1 MNQHTERLA
10 GGATPGAGHTGRPHL
25 LYVAWGFPPC
35 RSGGVYR
42 ALATANRFAARG
54 WRVTVI
60 TAQRET
66 FIRYTGADTSL
77 EQRIDPS
84 IRVVRLPFSWP
95 VLEPDLRRWSRLR
108 IQRPGLWAKARARR
122 DQVPFPEIGYGPW
135 RRPLEAAAERIHRD
149 DPVDLVLSTANPH
162 VAFTAGYRLHRRHG
176 VPYVMDYRDA
186 WLLDVFSGERLHR
199 PNSRAARW
207 ERRLIESA
215 HEVWFVNDPIRDWH
229 RRLYARHAD
238 RMHTVANG
246 FDPEFTD
253 AYLPRERPSAEPLT
267 FGYIGTVTTKVPL
280 APFVAGWRTAHE
292 RDPRVRTATAA
303 IHGYLGF
310 YATPRPDL
318 LKLVEE
324 AADTGVSYEGPA
336 GKSDIGAV
344 YDSFDVLLLILGA
357 GAYVTSGK
365 VFEYIATG
373 LPIVSVHDPGNATS
387 QVLQGY
393 PLWFPAASLEPGDV
407 ADALS
412 RAAAAAVS
420 AGGEVRDQ
428 ARRFA
433 ATYSRPGQ
441 LDPRIDALAAAVDR
455 LGVPS

>member
-1 MNQHTERLA
+1 ELSLAGPGPRPALAGEIRRSDQQAPRRRRHRREHRLRTQPAHRRRHPDRGPPQRPQRGFRRLRNRLRHALAPPHGRGPPLHRSSTSMPDGTAPQRWPSLRTPMNQHTERLA
-10 GGATPGAGHTGRPHL
+10 GGATPGAGHTGRPPL

-176 VPYVMDYRDA
+176 VP
-186 WLLDVFSGERLHR
+186 
-199 PNSRAARW
+199 
-207 ERRLIESA
+207 
-215 HEVWFVNDPIRDWH
+215 
-229 RRLYARHAD
+229 
-238 RMHTVANG
+238 
-246 FDPEFTD
+246 
-253 AYLPRERPSAEPLT
+253 
-267 FGYIGTVTTKVPL
+267 
-280 APFVAGWRTAHE
+280 
-292 RDPRVRTATAA
+292 
-303 IHGYLGF
+303 
-310 YATPRPDL
+310 
-318 LKLVEE
+318 
-324 AADTGVSYEGPA
+324 
-336 GKSDIGAV
+336 
-344 YDSFDVLLLILGA
+344 
-357 GAYVTSGK
+357 
-365 VFEYIATG
+365 
-373 LPIVSVHDPGNATS
+373 
-387 QVLQGY
+387 
-393 PLWFPAASLEPGDV
+393 
-407 ADALS
+407 
-412 RAAAAAVS
+412 
-420 AGGEVRDQ
+420 
-428 ARRFA
+428 
-433 ATYSRPGQ
+433 
-441 LDPRIDALAAAVDR
+441 
-455 LGVPS
+455 